1 MKMYWKSSE
10 MFRKCIEKFKCSCN
24 LCVTK
29 VDNNLEITSVHF
41 SLDFGN
47 KIWIGKPFINMVCH
61 FKTLHLGC
69 PFMPP
74 VSFEIVY
81 CRFFWSDFSSF
92 LLSDYTSRSSSSSR
106 SIKRPSNSV
115 RYSCQKICSWSGRPK
130 TILEMTK
137 RPHFYRWS
145 MILLF
150 TSFLKTLLTTES
162 RQ

>member
-92 LLSDYTSRSSSSSR
+92 LLSDYTSLIVARVALDLSKDLAILSDTAVRRSAVDR
-106 SIKRPSNSV
+106 EDLKP
-115 RYSCQKICSWSGRPK
+115 YWKWQKGHISTGDQWSYYLQVFWR
-130 TILEMTK
+130 L
-137 RPHFYRWS
+137 Y
-145 MILLF
+145 
-150 TSFLKTLLTTES
+150 
-162 RQ
+162 